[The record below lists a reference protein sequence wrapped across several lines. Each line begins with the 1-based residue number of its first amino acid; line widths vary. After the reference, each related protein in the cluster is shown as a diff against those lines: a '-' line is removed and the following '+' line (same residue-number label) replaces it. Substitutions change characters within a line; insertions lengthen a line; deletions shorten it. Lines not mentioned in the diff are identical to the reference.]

1 MDGDG
6 VCDGDDACPNDP
18 LKVVP
23 GACGC
28 GVPANDS
35 DNDGICDDVDDDIDE
50 CVDVLQTT
58 GTLSGTELYE
68 AVIRVESDAIIN
80 PPAQID
86 FSAGQE
92 ILLKPGFEVKDNAV
106 LHAYILGC
114 SN

>member
-1 MDGDG
+1 MATSAGGGALFCINGGLCPDNENETSC
-6 VCDGDDACPNDP
+6 VCP
-18 LKVVP
+18 LGYAGTHCEFFP
-23 GACGC
+23 
-28 GVPANDS
+28 
-35 DNDGICDDVDDDIDE
+35 DDDIDE